1 MTTETSRSKAAQ
13 NIERL
18 DRDIQNVI
26 QSLVRFGVEGAENPN
41 YKIFVVGKEL
51 VLAVHLDKYP
61 EWKRGSIEKDNPHR
75 EHPSNAV
82 LSSRTSDDLDELDW
96 KADPFCV
103 LSAEFDSIIAGIRL

>member
-41 YKIFVVGKEL
+41 YKIFVVGREL
-51 VLAVHLDKYP
+51 VPAIHLDKYP
-61 EWKRGSIEKDNPHR
+61 GWKRGSIEKGSVED
-75 EHPSNAV
+75 HPNQELPANAV

-96 KADPFCV
+96 KADP
-103 LSAEFDSIIAGIRL
+103 